1 MGRIEEKVLVRVRMR
16 LQEEQLGRLRKA
28 DALGRRR
35 TGDGTPE
42 PVVGDEAD
50 LALVSIEEQLEHLEL
65 RRISSSVR
73 AIEAALLTLE
83 RGCYGVC
90 LRCDKTIPSSRLQ
103 ALPTAILCRGCQ
115 EAAEESLAG
124 CRA

>member
-1 MGRIEEKVLVRVRMR
+1 MGRIEGKVLVKVRMR

-35 TGDGTPE
+35 TGDGPPE

-73 AIEAALLTLE
+73 AIEAALMTLE

-90 LRCDKTIPSSRLQ
+90 LRCDKTIPSGRLQ